1 VARGE
6 DFAGELGLDSS
17 FPVFYLSMLAMRTSS
32 SPTPSLVLL
41 SGGGDRWGGNNED
54 NVPLNRTRI
63 KDKLAQPKN
72 GTYYVI

>member
-17 FPVFYLSMLAMRTSS
+17 FPVFYLSMSRAS